1 MAKRLATTCQTS
13 SFTASDEDIWR
24 MNLIVGAGVSE
35 QDTVSCVRTL
45 RNAISWISPR
55 TEGKFKMM
63 DPQTEEFI
71 RSIQRNRSFI
81 GIGLAIFAAV
91 VFLMGSTFII
101 PPGHRGVLV
110 TMGKVSS
117 VFAPE
122 GLGFKMPF
130 ITTVVPI
137 SVRQQTTVSNT
148 ECYSSDLQQINVELK
163 VLYRLPENQ
172 IVKMFRDYYGDP
184 FDSLIAPRVSEAL
197 KEVTA
202 LQSAEQIVKRRE
214 EIKAKTL
221 IASRL
226 KVGDL
231 LVIED
236 VVIQDVKLSKE
247 LETAIEAKMV
257 QEQEAAKA
265 KFTQAKAEIEAQT
278 AVIRAK
284 GEAEAIRVRGRA
296 VQDNPGL
303 VQLQIVEKWN
313 GISPLVIGG
322 GGGSSANILLPIGNL
337 KGN

>member
-1 MAKRLATTCQTS
+1 VDPAEELANS
-13 SFTASDEDIWR
+13 IKKN
-24 MNLIVGAGVSE
+24 MN
-35 QDTVSCVRTL
+35 TVKVVVL
-45 RNAISWISPR
+45 
-55 TEGKFKMM
+55 
-63 DPQTEEFI
+63 
-71 RSIQRNRSFI
+71 
-81 GIGLAIFAAV
+81 AAV
-91 VFLMGSTFII
+91 VAILLLGSTFII

-110 TMGKVSS
+110 TMGKVSP

-122 GLGFKMPF
+122 GLGFKLPLV
-130 ITTVVPI
+130 TTVVPV
-137 SVRQQTTVSNT
+137 SVRQQTTLTKT
-148 ECYSSDLQQINVELK
+148 ECYSSDLQQIDVELR
-163 VLYRLPENQ
+163 VLYRIPESM
-172 IVKMFRDYYGDP
+172 IVKMFRDYSGDP
-184 FDSLIAPRVSEAL
+184 FDSLISPRVSEAL

-202 LQSAEQIVKRRE
+202 LQSAEQIVKKRE
-214 EIKAKTL
+214 EVKSKTL
-221 IASRL
+221 EAARA

-236 VVIQDVKLSKE
+236 VVIQNVSLSKE

-322 GGGSSANILLPIGNL
+322 GSASGANILLPIGNI
-337 KGN
+337 KN

>member
-1 MAKRLATTCQTS
+1 MDPV
-13 SFTASDEDIWR
+13 DEFAR
-24 MNLIVGAGVSE
+24 NLSKN
-35 QDTVSCVRTL
+35 RF
-45 RNAISWISPR
+45 AIS
-55 TEGKFKMM
+55 T
-63 DPQTEEFI
+63 T
-71 RSIQRNRSFI
+71 I
-81 GIGLAIFAAV
+81 G
-91 VFLMGSTFII
+91 VFVMGVLVLGATFVI

-110 TMGKVSS
+110 TLGKVSP

-122 GLGFKMPF
+122 GLGFKLPF
-130 ITTVVPI
+130 ITKVVPI

-148 ECYSSDLQQINVELK
+148 ECYSSDLQQIDIQLK
-163 VLYRLPENQ
+163 VLYRIPENM

-184 FDSLIAPRVSEAL
+184 FDSLIAPRLSEAI

-202 LQSAEQIVKRRE
+202 LQSAEQIVKKRE
-214 EIKAKTL
+214 EIKTKTL
-221 IASRL
+221 ESSRA

-231 LVIED
+231 LILED

-247 LETAIEAKMV
+247 LEAAIEAKMV

-278 AVIRAK
+278 AIIRAR

-322 GGGSSANILLPIGNL
+322 SGASAANILLPIGNI
-337 KGN
+337 KSK

>member
-1 MAKRLATTCQTS
+1 
-13 SFTASDEDIWR
+13 
-24 MNLIVGAGVSE
+24 V
-35 QDTVSCVRTL
+35 
-45 RNAISWISPR
+45 
-55 TEGKFKMM
+55 
-63 DPQTEEFI
+63 DPTEEFL
-71 RSIQRNRSFI
+71 RNIANNRKVLKF
-81 GIGLAIFAAV
+81 GFVALAIAIV
-91 VFLMGSTFII
+91 VIGGSFII

-110 TMGKVSS
+110 TMGKVSP

-122 GLGFKMPF
+122 GLGFKLPF
-130 ITTVVPI
+130 VTTVIPI
-137 SVRQQTTVSNT
+137 SVRQQTTVANT
-148 ECYSSDLQQINVELK
+148 ECYSSDLQQINVEMK
-163 VLYRLPENQ
+163 VLYRIPESM

-184 FDSLIAPRVSEAL
+184 FDSLIAPRISEAI

-202 LQSAEQIVKRRE
+202 LQSAEQVVRKRE

-221 IASRL
+221 ELTRT

-236 VVIQDVKLSKE
+236 LVIQNVALSKE
-247 LETAIEAKMV
+247 LEAAIEAKMV

-278 AVIRAK
+278 AIIRAK

-322 GGGSSANILLPIGNL
+322 SGSGANILLPIGNL
-337 KGN
+337 KGL

>member
-1 MAKRLATTCQTS
+1 
-13 SFTASDEDIWR
+13 
-24 MNLIVGAGVSE
+24 
-35 QDTVSCVRTL
+35 
-45 RNAISWISPR
+45 
-55 TEGKFKMM
+55 M
-63 DPQTEEFI
+63 DPIEEFI
-71 RSIQRNRSFI
+71 RNLRNNSKYLSV
-81 GIGLAIFAAV
+81 GLIILVFVAAV
-91 VFLMGSTFII
+91 IGSTFII

-110 TMGKVSS
+110 TMGKVAP

-122 GLGFKMPF
+122 GLGFKLPF
-130 ITTVVPI
+130 ITTVIPI
-137 SVRQQTTVSNT
+137 SVRQKSVVAKA
-148 ECYSSDLQQINVELK
+148 ECYSSDLQQITVELR
-163 VLYRLPENQ
+163 VLYRIPENM

-202 LQSAEQIVKRRE
+202 MQSAEQIVKKRE

-221 IASRL
+221 DSART

-236 VVIQDVKLSKE
+236 VVIQNVALSKE

-278 AVIRAK
+278 AIIRAK

-322 GGGSSANILLPIGNL
+322 GSGANILLPIEGI
-337 KGN
+337 KTK

>member
-1 MAKRLATTCQTS
+1 
-13 SFTASDEDIWR
+13 
-24 MNLIVGAGVSE
+24 
-35 QDTVSCVRTL
+35 
-45 RNAISWISPR
+45 
-55 TEGKFKMM
+55 M
-63 DPQTEEFI
+63 DPTEEFL
-71 RSIQRNRSFI
+71 RNLKRNRSFFSI
-81 GIGLAIFAAV
+81 GVV
-91 VFLMGSTFII
+91 VFVGVVLMISATFVI

-110 TMGKVSS
+110 TMGKVST

-122 GLGFKMPF
+122 GLGFKLPF
-130 ITTVVPI
+130 VTTVIPI
-137 SVRQQTTVSNT
+137 SVRQQTTVSKT
-148 ECYSSDLQQINVELK
+148 ECYSSDLQQITVELK
-163 VLYRLPENQ
+163 VLYRIPENM

-184 FDSLIAPRVSEAL
+184 FDSLISPRISEAL

-221 IASRL
+221 ASSRL

-247 LETAIEAKMV
+247 LESAIEAKMV

-265 KFTQAKAEIEAQT
+265 KFTQAKAQIEAET
-278 AVIRAK
+278 AIIRAK

-296 VQDNPGL
+296 VQANPGL

-322 GGGSSANILLPIGNL
+322 GGSGGSANILLPIGNI
-337 KGN
+337 KVK

>member
-1 MAKRLATTCQTS
+1 MDPL
-13 SFTASDEDIWR
+13 E
-24 MNLIVGAGVSE
+24 E
-35 QDTVSCVRTL
+35 YL
-45 RNAISWISPR
+45 RNIKIKGSYLK
-55 TEGKFKMM
+55 T
-63 DPQTEEFI
+63 
-71 RSIQRNRSFI
+71 
-81 GIGLAIFAAV
+81 GLAILVLTV
-91 VFLMGSTFII
+91 VLMGGSFII

-110 TMGKVSS
+110 TMGKVSP

-122 GLGFKMPF
+122 GLGFKLPF
-130 ITTVVPI
+130 VTTVRPI
-137 SVRQQTTVSNT
+137 SVRQQTAVSKA
-148 ECYSSDLQQINVELK
+148 ECYSADLQQINVELRI
-163 VLYRLPENQ
+163 LYRIPENT

-184 FDSLIAPRVSEAL
+184 FDSLISPRVSEAL

-202 LQSAEQIVKRRE
+202 LQSAEQIVKKRE

-221 IASRL
+221 EGARA

-236 VVIQDVKLSKE
+236 VVIQNVSLSKE

-322 GGGSSANILLPIGNL
+322 GSGANILLPIDGL
-337 KGN
+337 RSK